1 MDHRQT
7 IMISDRQCHTVL
19 HLWQY

>member
-7 IMISDRQCHTVL
+7 IMISDRLCHTVL